1 MQISHS
7 GVSLFNNFVKQI
19 CEMAVK
25 DSITEQH
32 IKEAAKQ
39 LFFKEGRFKA
49 TTQEIADAAG
59 VNRTLVNYYFR
70 SRDVLFDQVLKDAK
84 DAMTNR
90 LQSSVGEESIPFR
103 VRIERFIDV
112 VMEHSIMYPYLDIY
126 MVSRMNDDIKHE
138 NDVIADI
145 KKNDDIK
152 IFLKM
157 VEEEMNRGG
166 IEKMQPVQFL
176 LNLMSLLT
184 YPVIIQPLFKKVLQ
198 FSDRQYQQM
207 LKERKEIILKTL
219 LK

>member
-1 MQISHS
+1 
-7 GVSLFNNFVKQI
+7 
-19 CEMAVK
+19 MAVK

-84 DAMTNR
+84 EAMTKR

-112 VMEHSIMYPYLDIY
+112 VMEHSITYPYLDIY

-152 IFLKM
+152 MFLKM

>member
-152 IFLKM
+152 MFLKM